1 MNLQVNI
8 SLKKTICIFLC
19 FCFLISFLP
28 VSNAVEPELAKE
40 DNVIQ
45 QDNKDLGNKAVEEE
59 STLDTSEAEPND
71 LNKQNKSEEH
81 GLIDESNTELN
92 YIDPQ
97 SPTLLKGYVSK
108 IPSGTKLRIILETQ
122 IDEIY
127 SMVDDEIIGRISEDV
142 AVDGEVVVPAGST
155 VTGKIS
161 EINPAKRLHKA
172 GTVRIEFKNLTVPDG
187 RQAPIV
193 AGVLSRSGLLKGKYT
208 KKTALISGATV
219 LAPAAAGLGAGLVAN
234 GSAVG
239 AGVGVLVGAL
249 LGLGL
254 FAFQRGNMIN
264 IMSGDE
270 MDIELIE
277 EAKVPKAGS
286 ETINN
291 TEKIFHNDSDIMV
304 MEEQPN
310 PEINEI
316 DFSAPALDQNK

>member
-1 MNLQVNI
+1 MNIQFNT
-8 SLKKTICIFLC
+8 SLKKTICMLLC
-19 FCFLISFLP
+19 FCFLISDLRFPFL
-28 VSNAVEPELAKE
+28 SNAAESDSAGEENIPE
-40 DNVIQ
+40 N
-45 QDNKDLGNKAVEEE
+45 NNM
-59 STLDTSEAEPND
+59 
-71 LNKQNKSEEH
+71 
-81 GLIDESNTELN
+81 ELN

-108 IPSGTKLRIILETQ
+108 VPSGTKLRIILETP
-122 IDEIY
+122 IDETF
-127 SMVDDEIIGRISEDV
+127 SMVDDEIIGRISENV
-142 AVDGEVVVPAGST
+142 VVDGEVVVPAGST

-161 EINPAKRLHKA
+161 EINLAKRLHKA

-193 AGVLSRSGLLKGKYT
+193 AGVLTRSGLLKGKYT

-219 LAPAAAGLGAGLVAN
+219 LAPAAAGFGAGLVAE
-234 GSAVG
+234 GGAVG
-239 AGVGVLVGAL
+239 AGVGALVGTL
-249 LGLGL
+249 VGLGI

-291 TEKIFHNDSDIMV
+291 PEKIFHNDSDIMI
-304 MEEQPN
+304 MEKQLN

-316 DFSAPALDQNK
+316 DFSAPSP

>member
-1 MNLQVNI
+1 MNIQFNI
-8 SLKKTICIFLC
+8 SLKKIVCMLLC
-19 FCFLISFLP
+19 FCFLMSGLSFP
-28 VSNAVEPELAKE
+28 FFCSAAES
-40 DNVIQ
+40 DSI
-45 QDNKDLGNKAVEEE
+45 GEE
-59 STLDTSEAEPND
+59 SIPEN
-71 LNKQNKSEEH
+71 NNM
-81 GLIDESNTELN
+81 ELN

-97 SPTLLKGYVSK
+97 SPTILKGYVSK
-108 IPSGTKLRIILETQ
+108 IPSGTKLRIILETP
-122 IDEIY
+122 IDETF
-127 SMVDDEIIGRISEDV
+127 SMVDDEIIGRISENV
-142 AVDGEVVVPAGST
+142 VVDGEVVVPAGST

-161 EINPAKRLHKA
+161 EINLAKRLHKA

-193 AGVLSRSGLLKGKYT
+193 AGVLTRSGLLKGKYT

-219 LAPAAAGLGAGLVAN
+219 LAPAAAGFGAGLVAD

-239 AGVGVLVGAL
+239 AGVGALVGTL
-249 LGLGL
+249 VGLGI

-286 ETINN
+286 ETISNP
-291 TEKIFHNDSDIMV
+291 EKSFHNDLDIMI
-304 MEEQPN
+304 MEKQSN

-316 DFSAPALDQNK
+316 DFSVPSP